1 MTVRPAEAK
10 RSPVRAMPCSARC
23 PTAASSSCHSAMALS
38 PTTTT
43 MSRNRPNG
51 WPARSL
57 SPAGLPRASWMASH
71 PTARCSSPY
80 PMNPIRVRASSGPLV
95 ATRQALRRALLA
107 TVMPLNAREHGVG
120 KPGLG
125 VTRGPIGYERRM
137 TTSYHPAARPGAGL
151 RSRELLQI
159 AAVAGAALLFGV
171 LLVLVRLQWV
181 PLESVDR
188 GLAAALNNAVAGHR
202 PVVLALGFAT
212 RLGSHGVL
220 LWLLAIASVVLLV
233 RRRYRLVVFLV
244 VSGIGSVILDPA
256 LKAAVGRLRPV
267 VAHPVAIGGG
277 DSFPSGHSLGSII
290 VYGALLMVFVP
301 ALPRRWRALAIAAA
315 VVLVLAVGF
324 TRLALGVHFL
334 SDVLGACPLGG
345 ARGPGRL
352 GTRLRRALRPRYPV
366 GQVPQGKRQHPRG
379 HDRPALVRR
388 APHAPARP
396 DQLPRQRGR
405 QHPRDPRGR
414 ARGRRVRAGVD
425 PAVAAHRFPA
435 GHDVRRAD
443 PVSRLGRARGP
454 GAAGRPAPG
463 GAAAHVELP
472 VRARRRDDLPLRGD
486 GGHLPAPDPRLV
498 ALAPGRR
505 GGADAAVGD
514 GRPDLPGHAPPHR
527 HPRRGAARGRLADR
541 DGLPGTAQL

>member
-51 WPARSL
+51 WPASVRNAPAWSL

-334 SDVLGACPLGG
+334 SDVLGAWALGVAWLGLTAYATELWRVEAGLRPTQPLTEGLEPEAARDLKPTRPVPHAEVMRARWAVPGG
-345 ARGPGRL
+345 LVAWVLVFGALYAL
-352 GTRLRRALRPRYPV
+352 GTPLAKYHKGNGNIL
-366 GQVPQGKRQHPRG
+366 GDTTVPHWF
-379 HDRPALVRR
+379 
-388 APHAPARP
+388 
-396 DQLPRQRGR
+396 
-405 QHPRDPRGR
+405 
-414 ARGRRVRAGVD
+414 
-425 PAVAAHRFPA
+425 AAHRTHLEGPLPTSSYPS
-435 GHDVRRAD
+435 GHVAATICLYVAMVVIFLPRTRAWWRWLLVVAAVLMPLWVTVGRIYQGMHHPTD
-443 PVSRLGRARGP
+443 ILGAVLL
-454 GAAGRPAPG
+454 AAGWLTAM
-463 GAAAHVELP
+463 VY
-472 VRARRRDDLPLRGD
+472 
-486 GGHLPAPDPRLV
+486 LV
-498 ALAPGRR
+498 
-505 GGADAAVGD
+505 
-514 GRPDLPGHAPPHR
+514 
-527 HPRRGAARGRLADR
+527 
-541 DGLPGTAQL
+541 

>member
-51 WPARSL
+51 WPASVRNAPAWSL

-171 LLVLVRLQWV
+171 LL
-181 PLESVDR
+181 
-188 GLAAALNNAVAGHR
+188 
-202 PVVLALGFAT
+202 
-212 RLGSHGVL
+212 
-220 LWLLAIASVVLLV
+220 WLLAIASVVLLV

-301 ALPRRWRALAIAAA
+301 ALPRRWRALAI
-315 VVLVLAVGF
+315 
-324 TRLALGVHFL
+324 
-334 SDVLGACPLGG
+334 D
-345 ARGPGRL
+345 
-352 GTRLRRALRPRYPV
+352 
-366 GQVPQGKRQHPRG
+366 
-379 HDRPALVRR
+379 
-388 APHAPARP
+388 
-396 DQLPRQRGR
+396 
-405 QHPRDPRGR
+405 
-414 ARGRRVRAGVD
+414 
-425 PAVAAHRFPA
+425 
-435 GHDVRRAD
+435 
-443 PVSRLGRARGP
+443 
-454 GAAGRPAPG
+454 
-463 GAAAHVELP
+463 
-472 VRARRRDDLPLRGD
+472 
-486 GGHLPAPDPRLV
+486 
-498 ALAPGRR
+498 
-505 GGADAAVGD
+505 
-514 GRPDLPGHAPPHR
+514 
-527 HPRRGAARGRLADR
+527 
-541 DGLPGTAQL
+541 

>member
-1 MTVRPAEAK
+1 
-10 RSPVRAMPCSARC
+10 
-23 PTAASSSCHSAMALS
+23 
-38 PTTTT
+38 
-43 MSRNRPNG
+43 
-51 WPARSL
+51 
-57 SPAGLPRASWMASH
+57 
-71 PTARCSSPY
+71 
-80 PMNPIRVRASSGPLV
+80 
-95 ATRQALRRALLA
+95 
-107 TVMPLNAREHGVG
+107 
-120 KPGLG
+120 
-125 VTRGPIGYERRM
+125 M

-233 RRRYRLVVFLV
+233 RRRSRLVVFLV

-334 SDVLGACPLGG
+334 SDVLGAWALGV
-345 ARGPGRL
+345 AWL
-352 GTRLRRALRPRYPV
+352 GLTAYATELWRVEAGLRPTQPLTEGLEPEAARDLKPTRPV
-366 GQVPQGKRQHPRG
+366 
-379 HDRPALVRR
+379 
-388 APHAPARP
+388 PHAEVMRARWAVP
-396 DQLPRQRGR
+396 GGLVAWVLVFGAFCDALDGAVA
-405 QHPRDPRGR
+405 R
-414 ARGRRVRAGVD
+414 ARGVASDAGEVLD
-425 PAVAAHRFPA
+425 AAIDRWAEMAVFFGYAWYYRSIWWGFI
-435 GHDVRRAD
+435 
-443 PVSRLGRARGP
+443 L
-454 GAAGRPAPG
+454 AAGACVGAIMVSYARAKAESFGIDAAMGLMQRHERAVWLALATLGSAVWELWRPTPIGMFAF
-463 GAAAHVELP
+463 HTP
-472 VRARRRDDLPLRGD
+472 V
-486 GGHLPAPDPRLV
+486 LV
-498 ALAPGRR
+498 ALGVI
-505 GGADAAVGD
+505 AV
-514 GRPDLPGHAPPHR
+514 
-527 HPRRGAARGRLADR
+527 LANWTGWIR
-541 DGLPGTAQL
+541 TQYTREELRKR